1 MHSLA
6 PSWKSSTFT
15 LYPPSWVHSAFIFV
29 LIPLTLTP
37 WMRSFPVW
45 MTHTAHTSE
54 WRRMEGWGR
63 DEGGME
69 AALWGCWASDL
80 HPGKAVC
87 WLRFHVFLPLTFIL
101 AKNSAINSQIYI
113 RGEMSARLQAQEYT
127 PPTSHTH
134 IQVYAYVDTRY
145 PWKSTTNLDTDTQ
158 VALTRPLQ
166 QRQQQLGFSPRSCLS
181 PGPAPLPPPSL
192 PASLSGSITL
202 HHQPRAPGYGPSV
215 TACAHFRGSGISDSP
230 GQEGK

>member
-1 MHSLA
+1 
-6 PSWKSSTFT
+6 
-15 LYPPSWVHSAFIFV
+15 
-29 LIPLTLTP
+29 
-37 WMRSFPVW
+37 MR
-45 MTHTAHTSE
+45 E
-54 WRRMEGWGR
+54 GWRRLCEGVGR
-63 DEGGME
+63 QICIQEKPFVG
-69 AALWGCWASDL
+69 SDFTFFCL
-80 HPGKAVC
+80 SPSSWQKTAQLILRYTYGVRCQHVYRHRNIHP
-87 WLRFHVFLPLTFIL
+87 P
-101 AKNSAINSQIYI
+101 
-113 RGEMSARLQAQEYT
+113 